1 MKKTAGLSRD
11 EEELKDP
18 QVLLFERLRD
28 YSLSLFIGTLQVVE
42 LQQNCFE
49 ELKTVILTTALSR
62 GGVYRDVNQVS
73 VDNSEAG
80 FRVLRASY
88 RVLINVIDFPLYPL

>member
-1 MKKTAGLSRD
+1 M
-11 EEELKDP
+11 
-18 QVLLFERLRD
+18 
-28 YSLSLFIGTLQVVE
+28 VE

-62 GGVYRDVNQVS
+62 GGVYRDVNQVKE
-73 VDNSEAG
+73 DNSDAG

-88 RVLINVIDFPLYPL
+88 SVLIIVLNFPLYPL

>member
-1 MKKTAGLSRD
+1 M
-11 EEELKDP
+11 
-18 QVLLFERLRD
+18 
-28 YSLSLFIGTLQVVE
+28 VE